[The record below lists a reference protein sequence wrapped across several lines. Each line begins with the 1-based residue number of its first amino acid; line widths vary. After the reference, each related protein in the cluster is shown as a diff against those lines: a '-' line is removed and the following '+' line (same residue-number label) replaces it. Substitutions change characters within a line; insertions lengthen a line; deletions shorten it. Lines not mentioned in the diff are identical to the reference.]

1 MTTDARR
8 RDIVSHAWLPALG
21 AVAGAAAAWLAL
33 LSPAF
38 LPSVARFTCRVTS
51 GTGHGVVISA
61 PTLEQTRERALAMVG
76 SSDASVEAARA
87 RLRAHAAALRDAPAG
102 PLSQLAPAAECA
114 ALLRARADLTR
125 TLAGPLSPSVVAD
138 EPEGAPLSNELAEAD
153 ARLERAAL
161 GADPSALRAALLVSE
176 AAEDR
181 WLTAIQPDPRR
192 RFAIWLARELDRGSQ
207 FLLAAEDLEALQTP
221 YQRELI
227 QQWMPQLILE
237 LESGALGTL
246 ASMPSPGTISAARA
260 RTWVWTLGLLAGA
273 LAGMALGLLMRAL
286 LDRVSRARAARTP
299 RAAVAAN
306 GATAPAAAG
315 PLLAPAVGG
324 AWLHLVSAEDAPRV
338 ARAAGELAVP
348 LIARGDRVL
357 LIEAGQQLRLH
368 ESFACA
374 PRWGVGECL
383 SGELPL
389 LGTVQRAGVRDLYL
403 LASGSYAGR
412 GSCDALG
419 RLLDEARRHFGAV
432 VVALDARVPAEFRAL
447 AQGRRAEAWWPQ
459 PSGRLPRAA
468 RAFGERIGIPVT
480 PFGLPPRTENWL
492 EALERRIEAVREL
505 LLPGGFEA
513 PAPPGVEGADRAQPI
528 GAGADRAQPIGAGA
542 VAAAVATGERSRMTR
557 FSAVRPTTSRPALMR
572 AAALE
577 SPVDP
582 DGPTVY
588 RPADEDDRNRERLRF
603 LKWMRQVRAERSKRQ
618 MTPVS

>member
-33 LSPAF
+33 QSPAF
-38 LPSVARFTCRVTS
+38 LPSVARFTCRVTN
-51 GTGHGVVISA
+51 GTGHSLMISA
-61 PTLEQTRERALAMVG
+61 PTREQTHERALALVG
-76 SSDASVEAARA
+76 TTDASVEAARV
-87 RLRAHAAALRDAPAG
+87 RLRAHTAALREAPAG

-125 TLAGPLSPSVVAD
+125 ALAGPLSPSIAAD

-161 GADPSALRAALLVSE
+161 AGDPSALRAALLVSE

-207 FLLAAEDLEALQTP
+207 FLIAAEDLEALQTP

-227 QQWMPQLILE
+227 RQWMPQFILE

-246 ASMPSPGTISAARA
+246 ASMPSPGTVSATRA
-260 RTWVWTLGLLAGA
+260 RGWVWTLGLLAGA
-273 LAGMALGLLMRAL
+273 LAGMAFGVLMRAL
-286 LDRVSRARAARTP
+286 LDRVPRPRAARTP
-299 RAAVAAN
+299 RAAAAN
-306 GATAPAAAG
+306 GAIAPATSG

-357 LIEAGQQLRLH
+357 LIEAGQRLRLH

-403 LASGSYAGR
+403 LAAGSYPGR

-419 RLLDEARRHFGAV
+419 RLLDEARRHFSAV

-447 AQGRRAEAWWPQ
+447 TLGRRAEAWWPQ
-459 PSGRLPRAA
+459 PSGRLSRAA
-468 RAFGERIGIPVT
+468 LAFGERIGIPVT
-480 PFGLPPRTENWL
+480 PLGLPPRTEHWL
-492 EALERRIEAVREL
+492 EALERRSEALRGL
-505 LLPGGFEA
+505 RLPGGFEA
-513 PAPPGVEGADRAQPI
+513 HVTPGLEGADRLHPLEPLAV
-528 GAGADRAQPIGAGA
+528 AGALETGA
-542 VAAAVATGERSRMTR
+542 RSRLTR
-557 FSAVRPTTSRPALMR
+557 FTAGRPTASRPAVMR
-572 AAALE
+572 DAALE
-577 SPVDP
+577 AALDP